1 MILYP
6 FQPDLPF
13 GYSVAGFDE
22 EKKTP
27 GAELYLLPPGAQIPA
42 EFTGGAIFSEAAA
55 PTRASCSP
63 RSRPRRTRPGSG
75 RTRRCRAGRWRGT
88 SGRCWRGGASGC
100 GCTCGRSAC
109 ASRSPAPPASAKLWA
124 RMRPAPCS
132 RSIRPITPPTSSAAT
147 ASTSMPPASPGSSSS
162 TPPRPAAK
170 SSPSS
175 APSASRKSSAGSH
188 KRTPPRRRHLVR
200 ANTEIQCKKVQPGKS
215 GLHLLFIAVVLRQ
228 LVSNLIP
235 PISGGAYQ
243 DAREVTIVWND
254 A

>member
-27 GAELYLLPPGAQIPA
+27 GAELYLLPPARRSPRNSPA
-42 EFTGGAIFSEAAA
+42 ARSSAKRRAA

-63 RSRPRRTRPGSG
+63 RSRPRRMRPGSG

-88 SGRCWRGGASGC
+88 PGRCWRGGVNGC

-147 ASTSMPPASPGSSSS
+147 ASISTMPASPRSSSS

-170 SSPSS
+170 NSPS
-175 APSASRKSSAGSH
+175 P
-188 KRTPPRRRHLVR
+188 PPRLQQVF
-200 ANTEIQCKKVQPGKS
+200 GW
-215 GLHLLFIAVVLRQ
+215 
-228 LVSNLIP
+228 IP
-235 PISGGAYQ
+235 
-243 DAREVTIVWND
+243 
-254 A
+254 

>member
-13 GYSVAGFDE
+13 GYSVTGFDE

-27 GAELYLLPPGAQIPA
+27 GVRSSICSRWARRSPRNSPA
-42 EFTGGAIFSEAAA
+42 ARSSAKRRAA
-55 PTRASCSP
+55 PTHASCSP

-88 SGRCWRGGASGC
+88 PGRCWHGGASGC

-109 ASRSPAPPASAKLWA
+109 ASRSPAPPASVKRWP

-132 RSIRPITPPTSSAAT
+132 RSIRPITPLTSSAAT
-147 ASTSMPPASPGSSSS
+147 ASISTMPASPGSSSS

-170 SSPSS
+170 NSPSS
-175 APSASRKSSAGSH
+175 APSASSKSSAGSH
-188 KRTPPRRRHLVR
+188 KRTPPQEK
-200 ANTEIQCKKVQPGKS
+200 AFGPCKYRNPMQKGAARQIRPAPSIDCKYSKATAHKPGS
-215 GLHLLFIAVVLRQ
+215 RV
-228 LVSNLIP
+228 
-235 PISGGAYQ
+235 SGGA
-243 DAREVTIVWND
+243 
-254 A
+254 

>member
-42 EFTGGAIFSEAAA
+42 EFTGGAIFSEAPGCADARLLQPAQSAA
-55 PTRASCSP
+55 PDAAGVWADTQVSGGSLEGYARALLA
-63 RSRPRRTRPGSG
+63 RWGERLWMYLRPLCMRFPV
-75 RTRRCRAGRWRGT
+75 
-88 SGRCWRGGASGC
+88 
-100 GCTCGRSAC
+100 
-109 ASRSPAPPASAKLWA
+109 PAPPASAKLWA

-147 ASTSMPPASPGSSSS
+147 ASISTMPASPRSSSS

-170 SSPSS
+170 NSPSS
-175 APSASRKSSAGSH
+175 APSASSKSSAGSH

-235 PISGGAYQ
+235 PYQ
-243 DAREVTIVWND
+243 AARTKTSIG
-254 A
+254 